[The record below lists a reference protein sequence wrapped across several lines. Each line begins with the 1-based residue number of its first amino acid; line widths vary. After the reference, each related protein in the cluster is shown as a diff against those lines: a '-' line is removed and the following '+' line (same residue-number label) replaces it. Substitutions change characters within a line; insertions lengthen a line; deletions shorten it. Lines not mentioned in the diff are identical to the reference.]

1 MDKSEHRAKI
11 RRLADQL
18 AKAMEEGGEDYHVE
32 LRKVAGTRIG
42 SDVRE
47 YVYQIILRAEAEF

>member
-18 AKAMEEGGEDYHVE
+18 AKAMEEGGEDYCVE

-47 YVYQIILRAEAEF
+47 YVYQLILRAEAEF

>member
-18 AKAMEEGGEDYHVE
+18 AKAMTEGGEDYYVE
-32 LRKVAGTRIG
+32 LGKIEVTRIESEG
-42 SDVRE
+42 RE
-47 YVYQIILRAEAEF
+47 YAYHFNLRVEVEF

>member
-1 MDKSEHRAKI
+1 
-11 RRLADQL
+11 
-18 AKAMEEGGEDYHVE
+18 MEEGGEDYHVE